1 MAVELSEAQA
11 GAVAVF
17 LAGHLGDLSAEI
29 AATENPSYRRE
40 LLERRELLRAALSAL
55 SRSPVPPEEAGGVP
69 V

>member
-29 AATENPSYRRE
+29 AATDDPAYRRD
-40 LLERRELLRAALSAL
+40 LVARRELLREALSAL
-55 SRSPVPPEEAGGVP
+55 SRTPVADTTGEVP